1 MKQISRDSS
10 CRSVLLWLT
19 IGLSV
24 FCFSCNSPADSDNPP
39 NSLNT
44 GAATSASPDA
54 SAAAASGTEGQ
65 SQTAVFGTPESVSRF
80 LSRATFGASGA
91 EIDQL
96 TGTSASDW
104 FRDEL
109 SKPVSS
115 YLDEVQ
121 IELQQAGASDPSGEP
136 TFQGRST
143 PNFVFWQH
151 AISAPDQ
158 LRQRMMYALSQIL
171 VISNSQS
178 NLLFDRPTTVAAYQD
193 TLSRHALGNYR
204 DLLEDVT
211 YSTAMG
217 EYLTYMQSRK
227 GDDDTGRMPDENYA
241 RELMQL
247 FTIGLVELDMNGQ
260 PRMQNGEP
268 VETYT
273 NRDVSGLARV
283 FTGMGYQLEAF
294 EPGFVPVSSAALSDP
309 MVFFPEHHESGEKQF
324 LGVTIPAGTS
334 GEASVTMALD
344 ALMQHSNTPPF
355 IARQLIQ
362 RFVSSHPS
370 PDYIQRVA
378 SAFAQ
383 GSFALPDGS
392 VVGAGRRGDLA
403 ATIAAILFDAEALTA
418 PAADPQAGKLREP
431 VLRFTHWARAFG
443 VQDVAVRH
451 QPTLWNTGGA
461 DALSQAPFRSPSVF
475 NFYRPGYVA
484 PGTETG
490 AVGLTMPELQLVS
503 ASSVPG
509 FVNFMHGF
517 VFADGSGEVAVES
530 GFVPDYTE
538 EVRLAETPDALVEHL
553 NRVMVAGQLR
563 ASTRQRIAN
572 FVNTLPLN
580 DSQQSDSDGRRVRV
594 MYAVLMVMTS
604 TEYSV
609 QL

>member
-1 MKQISRDSS
+1 MKQISSNSRS
-10 CRSVLLWLT
+10 RSVLLWFT

-24 FCFSCNSPADSDNPP
+24 FCYSCNSPVDSDKPP
-39 NSLNT
+39 ISVNT
-44 GAATSASPDA
+44 GAATGASPDS
-54 SAAAASGTEGQ
+54 SAAAASGTESQ
-65 SQTAVFGTPESVSRF
+65 SAVFGTPESVSRF
-80 LSRATFGASGA
+80 LSRATFGATGA

-96 TGTSASDW
+96 TGASASDW
-104 FRDEL
+104 FRAEL
-109 SKPVSS
+109 SKPASS
-115 YLDEVQ
+115 YLDVVLN
-121 IELQQAGASDPSGEP
+121 ELQQPGASDPSGEP
-136 TFQGRST
+136 TLQGRSA

-151 AISAPDQ
+151 AIGASDQ

-178 NLLFDRPTTVAAYQD
+178 NLLFDRPTAVAAYQD
-193 TLSRHALGNYR
+193 ILSRHALGNYR

-294 EPGFVPVSSAALSDP
+294 EPGFVPVSSAALSAP
-309 MVFFPEHHESGEKQF
+309 MVFFPEHHENGEKQF
-324 LGVTIPAGTS
+324 LDVTIPAGTS
-334 GEASVTMALD
+334 GEDSVAMALD
-344 ALMQHSNTPPF
+344 ALMAHSNTPPF

-362 RFVSSHPS
+362 RFVTSHPS
-370 PDYIQRVA
+370 PDYVLRVA

-383 GSFALPDGS
+383 GSFTLPDGS
-392 VVGAGRRGDLA
+392 VVGAGRHGDLA
-403 ATIAAILFDAEALTA
+403 ATIAAVLFDVEALSA

-443 VQDVAVRH
+443 VRDAAVRH
-451 QPTLWNTGGA
+451 QPSLWNTGGA

-490 AVGLTMPELQLVS
+490 AAGLTMPELQLVS
-503 ASSVPG
+503 ASSIPG
-509 FVNFMHGF
+509 FVNFLHSF
-517 VFADGSGEVAVES
+517 VFADGLGDVVMES
-530 GFVPDYTE
+530 GFVPDYTDQMI
-538 EVRLAETPDALVEHL
+538 LAETPEALVEYL
-553 NRVMVAGQLR
+553 NRVLVAGQLR
-563 ASTRQRIAN
+563 AATRQRIVD
-572 FVNTLPLN
+572 FIGTLPLN
-580 DSQQSDSDGRRVRV
+580 DSSEPDGDGRLLRV